1 MAINFGGSPSDEQH
15 FMRTMSNT
23 LSTRDYLDYV
33 RRTDGNLPRKMC
45 DDLTATTYFVT
56 SHSGSVPVI
65 RGKEYN
71 YYASVMQLLHTKH
84 TSVYKEHAIYFL
96 HRVREVANDENLLRK
111 YKFYCT
117 DSPSDRRV
125 VHIRMEDRTCNIE
138 SDVLRSPLV
147 SDMTMSGTLDM
158 RTTANI
164 FAGIAPVSIGN
175 EEDTMKVSTVEV
187 GLIVQNK
194 LSRRIGVIH
203 QRIGTTTVALVYGDN
218 TREIIGID
226 NIRSCHKA
234 FVHGG
239 LYVHR
244 GLQVVFKVQYDGVAD
259 ELVLTSV
266 GLLSE
271 LKGGESNFTPVTN
284 TINSTVKIADYEPLL
299 VVTDDPLSLP
309 LWAIS

>member
-1 MAINFGGSPSDEQH
+1 MAIMFGDEQH
-15 FMRTMSNT
+15 FMRSISNT
-23 LSTRDYLDYV
+23 MSTRDYLEYV
-33 RRTDGNLPRKMC
+33 RKTDVNLKRKMC
-45 DDLTATTYFVT
+45 DDLNATLYFATA
-56 SHSGSVPVI
+56 HSGTVPVI
-65 RGKEYN
+65 RGEEYN
-71 YYASVMQLLHTKH
+71 YYASVMQLLHVKH
-84 TSVYKEHAIYFL
+84 TCVYKEHAIYVL
-96 HRVREVANDENLLRK
+96 HRVREVADDENLLRK

-117 DSPSDRRV
+117 ESPSDRRV
-125 VHIRMEDRTCNIE
+125 VHIQMEDRTCNIE
-138 SDVLRSPLV
+138 SDILKSPLI
-147 SDMTMSGTLDM
+147 SDTMSGTLDM
-158 RTTANI
+158 RTTANM
-164 FAGIAPVSIGN
+164 FAGIAPVSIGD
-175 EEDTMKVSTVEV
+175 EEDMMKVSTVEV

-194 LSRRIGVIH
+194 ISRRIGVIH

-226 NIRSCHKA
+226 HIRSCHKA

-259 ELVLTSV
+259 ELVLASV

-271 LKGGESNFTPVTN
+271 LNGTESNFTSVTN
-284 TINSTVKIADYEPLL
+284 VINSTVKIADYEPLL